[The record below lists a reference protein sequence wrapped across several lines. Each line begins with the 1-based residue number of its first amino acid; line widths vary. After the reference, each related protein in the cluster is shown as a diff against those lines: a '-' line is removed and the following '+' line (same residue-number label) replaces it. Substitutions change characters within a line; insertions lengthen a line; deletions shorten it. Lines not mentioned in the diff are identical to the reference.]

1 MKNLYDRR
9 LAMIAEHIHF
19 VLQVLL
25 LRCGGYLAR
34 ILSRVENST
43 PGSRSDDVRL
53 RCGSIGAQ
61 RGDTVLPLAH
71 IAQAPPSRWQKLSL
85 PYCEPVFAFIS

>member
-1 MKNLYDRR
+1 MS
-9 LAMIAEHIHF
+9 AEHIHF
-19 VLQVLL
+19 VPQVLL
-25 LRCGGYLAR
+25 LRCAGYLAR

-43 PGSRSDDVRL
+43 PDSRSDVVRL

-71 IAQAPPSRWQKLSL
+71 IAQAPPSRWLKLSL

>member
-1 MKNLYDRR
+1 MRNRSDRS
-9 LAMIAEHIHF
+9 LAMSAEHIHF

-53 RCGSIGAQ
+53 RCGSIGALL
-61 RGDTVLPLAH
+61 GDTALPLAQ
-71 IAQAPPSRWQKLSL
+71 IAQAPPSRWQKL
-85 PYCEPVFAFIS
+85 